1 MVVTPRSVSG
11 PDHVLVDNG
20 PVTIELQIDPARAD
34 DPVADRFHVCVVC
47 TGNICRS
54 PIGEQV
60 LRRAVRDAGLADR
73 VVVTSAGTGD
83 WHVGAGAH
91 RGSVRVLAEA
101 GYPTQHTARQ
111 LTRAD
116 LAGIDLVLAA
126 DRDHRALVKRML
138 AEPDRGKVR
147 LLRDFDPDADGDEV
161 PDPYYGPHQGFVD
174 VLAMTQAAM
183 PGVIAEIRRLLAERG

>member
-1 MVVTPRSVSG
+1 VSQARPSRAVG
-11 PDHVLVDNG
+11 DLRNNG
-20 PVTIELQIDPARAD
+20 PVTSELRIAADPRL
-34 DPVADRFHVCVVC
+34 HVCVVC

-60 LRRAVRDAGLADR
+60 LRRALQEAGLDDQVR
-73 VVVTSAGTGD
+73 VSSAGTGD

-101 GYPTQHTARQ
+101 GYPTEHTARQ

-116 LAGIDLVLAA
+116 LAEIDLVLAA

-138 AEPDRGKVR
+138 SEPERDKVR

-161 PDPYYGPHQGFVD
+161 PDPYYGPHQGFVE
-174 VLAMTQAAM
+174 VLTMTQAAV
-183 PGVIAEIRRLLAERG
+183 PGVIAEIRRLLAEQDR